1 MHILGTVGQYV
12 SGTLRHIAAVAA
24 MAGASHSSHCS
35 HGRVH
40 TSLHTPLGH
49 VMSASL
55 AQICTFGKL
64 GLHMTN
70 QPCAVFTLLDDDDE
84 DVLEGKKDDG
94 PEGGGKG
101 DILAYAVSQLQ
112 QEVA

>member
-1 MHILGTVGQYV
+1 
-12 SGTLRHIAAVAA
+12 
-24 MAGASHSSHCS
+24 
-35 HGRVH
+35 
-40 TSLHTPLGH
+40 
-49 VMSASL
+49 
-55 AQICTFGKL
+55 
-64 GLHMTN
+64 MTN